1 MKTGTLVALAVAGL
15 FALMACAW
23 SAMFFFAGQAHVESV
38 PLVVSEGRA
47 GPPGPPSPTD
57 GPALAPDAAV
67 QPVIASAEV
76 R

>member
-15 FALMACAW
+15 FLLMACAW
-23 SAMFFFAGQAHVESV
+23 SALFFFADRAHVESV
-38 PLVVSEGRA
+38 PLAVSEGRA
-47 GPPGPPSPTD
+47 GPPGPPTSLD
-57 GPALAPDAAV
+57 GQAIAPEAAV